1 MPNGSAQTTPIAV
14 RPNRGQPQQNPRD
27 RRFERL
33 PPLGVRLRSR
43 TFEPCHF
50 QGPSATLGPMSLLLY
65 RDLATIAML
74 LVAIIGVML
83 VLRATRT
90 SRA

>member
-1 MPNGSAQTTPIAV
+1 
-14 RPNRGQPQQNPRD
+14 
-27 RRFERL
+27 
-33 PPLGVRLRSR
+33 
-43 TFEPCHF
+43 
-50 QGPSATLGPMSLLLY
+50 MSLLLY

>member
-1 MPNGSAQTTPIAV
+1 
-14 RPNRGQPQQNPRD
+14 
-27 RRFERL
+27 
-33 PPLGVRLRSR
+33 
-43 TFEPCHF
+43 
-50 QGPSATLGPMSLLLY
+50 MSLLLY
-65 RDLATIAML
+65 RDLATIAIL